1 MRRTV
6 PPVESLAASNLQLD
20 AFVVNRVDDR
30 LVAVLDVILRNLTLV
45 DLHPFLQKIDCEG
58 LLEKGGA
65 FVLLILQDAHY
76 RRRLPFLLAARSGNT
91 GFRQRLGD
99 VGSGFS
105 QKELAVYVPYNLCF
119 IFDNLRQAVFTL
131 FVAKELLVANADFSI
146 RKALAL
152 TPGHVV

>member
-20 AFVVNRVDDR
+20 AFVVNRIDDG

-76 RRRLPFLLAARSGNT
+76 S
-91 GFRQRLGD
+91 
-99 VGSGFS
+99 
-105 QKELAVYVPYNLCF
+105 
-119 IFDNLRQAVFTL
+119 
-131 FVAKELLVANADFSI
+131 
-146 RKALAL
+146 
-152 TPGHVV
+152 